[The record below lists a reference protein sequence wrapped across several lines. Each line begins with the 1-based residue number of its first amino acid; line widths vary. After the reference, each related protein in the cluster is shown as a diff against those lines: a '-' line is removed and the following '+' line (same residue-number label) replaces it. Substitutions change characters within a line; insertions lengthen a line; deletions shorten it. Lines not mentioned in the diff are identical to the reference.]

1 MLTQMRYPIMGPSD
15 NPSQVIFYIHY
26 TRFVKNYK
34 LTKNERTIKT
44 GSAINSRH
52 SLFLSEN
59 ESDINV

>member
-1 MLTQMRYPIMGPSD
+1 MGMLTQMRYPIMGPSD

-44 GSAINSRH
+44 GSAAS
-52 SLFLSEN
+52 
-59 ESDINV
+59 